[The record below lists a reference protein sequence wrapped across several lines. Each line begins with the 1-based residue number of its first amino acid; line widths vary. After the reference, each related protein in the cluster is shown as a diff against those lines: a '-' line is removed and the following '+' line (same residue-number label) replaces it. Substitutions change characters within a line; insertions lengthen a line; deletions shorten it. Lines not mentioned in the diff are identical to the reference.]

1 LGGGAILDETDV
13 ALASLGLVREGAEEV
28 ADEAFKVY
36 AINWPTLT
44 IFWATWNQWKKIVS
58 AGNNIKDAIDW
69 AQVESALKLS
79 GIKRGQWPMIFEG
92 LQAMEIEV
100 LEILNRE

>member
-58 AGNNIKDAIDW
+58 AGNNVRDAIDW
-69 AQVESALKLS
+69 VQVESALKLS
-79 GIKRGQWPMIFEG
+79 GIKRGQWPIIFEG
-92 LQAMEIEV
+92 LQAMEIEA